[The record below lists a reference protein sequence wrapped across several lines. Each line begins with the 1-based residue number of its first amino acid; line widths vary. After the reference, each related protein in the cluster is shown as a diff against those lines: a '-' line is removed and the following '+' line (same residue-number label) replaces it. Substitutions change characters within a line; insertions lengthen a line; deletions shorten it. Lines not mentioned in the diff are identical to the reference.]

1 MNQVL
6 INNYRLRVRNFYEV
20 IEIEGEI
27 VLVKTNLCSLF
38 LQNDFE
44 KRGITIVFLRKT
56 RPCRVTDHRY
66 SISIDE

>member
-56 RPCRVTDHRY
+56 RPCRVANQ
-66 SISIDE
+66 IAAFAIV